1 MRPRGNGA
9 NNNTI
14 ATKSLN
20 DYQQWTEDR
29 NARFD
34 KADLQRYWQHTNIPT
49 TYEPEKEINLE
60 ELDAACEEQVR
71 CFGRTEWSARI
82 KSSHTT
88 YKVSKKEKALDF
100 TLRTAFVSRDKR
112 NSETLTLDEHQ
123 DSDWIPTSGDPIDYL
138 IEQEDAE
145 LRVNRIATFLE
156 GLTDRQR
163 EALELIGEGLT
174 QRAVADRL
182 GISQKNVSKLLGKA
196 RKSASVLTF

>member
-34 KADLQRYWQHTNIPT
+34 KADLQRYWQYTNIPT

-163 EALELIGEGLT
+163 EALELVGEGKSYS
-174 QRAVADRL
+174 QVGEVL
-182 GISQKNVSKLLGKA
+182 GISKVAVHKLIGKA
-196 RKSASVLTF
+196 RKSAAVLTF